1 MLHGTAPYHLDK
13 PNSYYYYYFFFL
25 DKLTSAAKA
34 EIIKSNQT
42 DSSHSQMLQ
51 AAGLF
56 FHTLAWFAL
65 SRPPLEHQHAQFLMR
80 LKNEHQWDGDPEAQ
94 LQNHRVV

>member
-13 PNSYYYYYFFFL
+13 QNSYYYFIFFL

-42 DSSHSQMLQ
+42 DSSHSQRLQ
-51 AAGLF
+51 AAVLF
-56 FHTLAWFAL
+56 FHTLAWFAP
-65 SRPPLEHQHAQFLMR
+65 SCPPLGTSACTVSDETE
-80 LKNEHQWDGDPEAQ
+80 K
-94 LQNHRVV
+94 